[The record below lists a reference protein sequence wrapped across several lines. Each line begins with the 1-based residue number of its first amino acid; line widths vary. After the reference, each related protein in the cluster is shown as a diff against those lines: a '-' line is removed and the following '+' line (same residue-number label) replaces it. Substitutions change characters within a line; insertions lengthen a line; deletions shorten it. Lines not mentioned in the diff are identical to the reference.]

1 MKLYINIINM
11 KNLRKKNTIF
21 NKLEK
26 SIENLELN
34 NNNLDLYLDDLKI
47 SKSDFYDLFPQKITS
62 LGFFY
67 YDQVYLIS
75 KNKVKIK
82 ILKEK
87 SVSKKTTILL
97 LEFMRSFDKKSRLS
111 VFFLNYSL
119 LKPFFLSKIVY
130 KISSNIWYDIG
141 DESTDFNYYSKRLI
155 LYNIIKNSLF
165 YWRKSQNLEQTLSF
179 TERQIYFFGK
189 IGKLKFN
196 TKKFF
201 KENFGIPSS

>member
-1 MKLYINIINM
+1 MKLYINITNM

-67 YDQVYLIS
+67 YDQVYSIS

-97 LEFMRSFDKKSRLS
+97 MEFMRSFDKKSSLS

-119 LKPFFLSKIVY
+119 LKPFLLSKIVY

-141 DESTDFNYYSKRLI
+141 DTSTDFNYYSKRLI

-165 YWRKSQNLEQTLSF
+165 YWRKSQNLEQTLGF
-179 TERQIYFFGK
+179 IERQIYFFGK
-189 IGKLKFN
+189 LGKLKFN

-201 KENFGIPSS
+201 KENFSFSGS